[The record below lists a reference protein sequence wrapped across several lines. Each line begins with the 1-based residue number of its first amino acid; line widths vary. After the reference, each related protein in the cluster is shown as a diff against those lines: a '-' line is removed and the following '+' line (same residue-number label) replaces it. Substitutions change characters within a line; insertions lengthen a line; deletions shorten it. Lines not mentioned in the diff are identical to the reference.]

1 MRNFWIVMRMPTFGN
16 EEVEDSIRRGRTDNP
31 FGMTRDSIPKEFY
44 ISEEA
49 ANRACSRLAGE
60 NPLKPYT
67 VMKISTILETGTPTV
82 VTKKFNESGELV
94 IV

>member
-1 MRNFWIVMRMPTFGN
+1 MRMPTFGN
-16 EEVEDSIRRGRTDNP
+16 EDVEDSIRRGRLENA
-31 FGMTRDSIPKEFY
+31 FQLTRDALSREFF

-49 ANRACSRLAGE
+49 ANRACSRLAAE
-60 NPLKPYT
+60 NPLKPYA

-94 IV
+94 IG